1 MHNSTATINFSNLI
15 QQMVD
20 EENVRHENMIYKLEL
35 LKQCH
40 AEISYKSP
48 SDIVGSNIP
57 QPQDTMPTNSKSTII
72 QGSSEFDENNYHI
85 ILNPNICTLKLKYS
99 PENKSDLQQGSL
111 SGIGSIKMKILVWM
125 LQNPGTS
132 ISYAT
137 APGIYGHPN
146 DICEP
151 GTFAQTIRLLRRTL
165 GGRGRENP
173 YIRTLP
179 NYEPG
184 KFTHGCAYVM
194 NPAYRYL
201 VVKRKISF
209 ENHA

>member
-1 MHNSTATINFSNLI
+1 MHVSTAIANFSNLI

-20 EENVRHENMIYKLEL
+20 EENVRHENMISKLES

-48 SDIVGSNIP
+48 SGPVGSNVS
-57 QPQDTMPTNSKSTII
+57 QPQGAMTTNNISTTI
-72 QGSSEFDENNYHI
+72 QDSSEFDENDYHI
-85 ILNPNICTLKLKYS
+85 ILNPNICTLKLRYL
-99 PENKSDLQQGSL
+99 PENKSDLKEGSL
-111 SGIGSIKMKILVWM
+111 AGIGSMKMKIMVWM
-125 LQNPGTS
+125 LQNPGTP
-132 ISYAT
+132 ISYET
-137 APGIYGHPN
+137 APRIYGHPN

-151 GTFAQTIRLLRRTL
+151 GTFAQTIRLLRKTL

-173 YIRTLP
+173 YILTVP

-209 ENHA
+209 RNHS

>member
-1 MHNSTATINFSNLI
+1 MHVPTATTNFSSLI

-20 EENVRHENMIYKLEL
+20 EENVHHENMISKLES
-35 LKQCH
+35 LKECH

-48 SDIVGSNIP
+48 SGIVGLNVS
-57 QPQDTMPTNSKSTII
+57 QPQNAMTTNNKQTTI

-99 PENKSDLQQGSL
+99 PENKSGLEQGSL
-111 SGIGSIKMKILVWM
+111 AGIGSIKMKILVWM
-125 LQNPGTS
+125 LQNPGTP

-146 DICEP
+146 NICEP
-151 GTFAQTIRLLRRTL
+151 GAFAQTIRLLRRAL

-173 YIRTLP
+173 YIRTVP

-209 ENHA
+209 ENHS

>member
-1 MHNSTATINFSNLI
+1 MHNSMAITDFSNLI

-20 EENVRHENMIYKLEL
+20 EENVRHENMISKLES
-35 LKQCH
+35 LKHCH

-48 SDIVGSNIP
+48 SGIVGSNIP
-57 QPQDTMPTNSKSTII
+57 QPQGTMTTNNKPTTI

-85 ILNPNICTLKLKYS
+85 ILNPNVGTLKLKYS
-99 PENKSDLQQGSL
+99 PEKKSDLQQGSL
-111 SGIGSIKMKILVWM
+111 AGIGSIKMKILVWM
-125 LQNPGTS
+125 LQNPGTP

-146 DICEP
+146 NICEP
-151 GTFAQTIRLLRRTL
+151 GTLAQTIRLLRRTL

-173 YIRTLP
+173 YIRTVP

-201 VVKRKISF
+201 VIKRNISF

>member
-1 MHNSTATINFSNLI
+1 MHVPTATTNFSSLI

-20 EENVRHENMIYKLEL
+20 EENVRHENMISKLES

-40 AEISYKSP
+40 AEISYKNP
-48 SDIVGSNIP
+48 SGIVGSNVS
-57 QPQDTMPTNSKSTII
+57 QPQNAIATNNKPTTI
-72 QGSSEFDENNYHI
+72 QGSGKFDENDYDI
-85 ILNPNICTLKLKYS
+85 ILNPNICTLKLRYL
-99 PENKSDLQQGSL
+99 PENKSDLKEGSL
-111 SGIGSIKMKILVWM
+111 TGIGSIKMKILVWM
-125 LQNPGTS
+125 LHNSGTP
-132 ISYAT
+132 ISYES

-165 GGRGRENP
+165 GGRGRGNP
-173 YIRTLP
+173 YILTVP

-201 VVKRKISF
+201 VVKRKTSF